1 MKRKPIFTLVLSV
14 LLVVAVLVGG
24 TLAYLQAS
32 TKALVNSFSL
42 ADVRTEIEEDPTGTE
57 TTKRPT
63 VKNVG
68 ESEVYVRARAV
79 VVTGENSSVPVSEAD
94 VYIRYNIENYVNGSD
109 AWVNNPA
116 TYWTYGNDGWYYYN
130 AALEKNQS
138 TEPLFD
144 GVQVVT
150 EWDKPEDVKF
160 DIYVYHE
167 SVLATKTSNG
177 PEAFE

>member
-1 MKRKPIFTLVLSV
+1 MKRRPIFTLVLSV

-32 TKALVNSFSL
+32 AKPLVNSFSL
-42 ADVRTEIEEDPTGTE
+42 ADVQTEIEEDPTGTE

-63 VKNVG
+63 VKNIG
-68 ESEVYVRARAV
+68 GSKVYVRARAV

-94 VYIRYNIENYVNGSD
+94 VDIRYNVQNYNSDSD
-109 AWVNNPA
+109 AWVNNSD
-116 TYWTYGNDGWYYYN
+116 TYWFAGNDGWYYYN
-130 AALEKNQS
+130 VPLEKDQS

-167 SVLATKTSNG
+167 SVLATATSNG